1 MTTDPPLRPGRQKLS
16 RDEVRAH
23 QRNRIFAALEQV
35 MASQG
40 YQNTSVADVIKV
52 AGVSRQTFY
61 QLFTS
66 KQDCFV
72 AGYSRRQDALIA
84 RVTANLPDDGVMD
97 RFAIVLRAYL
107 KSIAADPGRS
117 RLYLVGVYA
126 AGPEAIARRLE
137 LQQQFVDGLVA
148 VFRARTEQDRFN
160 CWAIVAAVSTMVTSA
175 LLADDA
181 DAVVALHEPVLA
193 MAGRLMA

>member
-16 RDEVRAH
+16 RDEVRTH

-35 MASQG
+35 MGDKG
-40 YQNTSVADVIKV
+40 YQDTSVADVIKV

-61 QLFTS
+61 QLFAS

-72 AGYSRRQDALIA
+72 ASYARRQDSLIA
-84 RVTANLPDDGVMD
+84 RAVANLPDDGAMD

-107 KSIAADPGRS
+107 KGIAANPGRS

-126 AGPEAIARRLE
+126 AGPDAIARRLE
-137 LQQQFVDGLVA
+137 LQQQFVDAVAA

-193 MAGRLMA
+193 MARSLMA